1 MPEIDPARLI
11 GDLRRLA
18 EFGRHGTG
26 VHRLSLSEADIAARH
41 WLRDRMAEAG
51 LEARIDGVGTVFGRS
66 RAAGP
71 VLLMGSHSDTQPRG
85 GWLDGAMGV
94 IYALEV
100 ARAFAADPACAGLG
114 IDVASWIDEESTFL
128 GFLGSRSFV
137 GELTSEEVARARSR
151 DGMKLTDAL
160 EAAGL
165 DGVPPVRLEPGR
177 YRGYLEAHVEQDGT
191 LERTAKRIGVVTAIV
206 GIRGGVLVFT
216 GEQNHAGTTPM
227 PLRKDAGVALIEF
240 AHRLRGAFERI
251 AGPHSVWTCG
261 RVVFEPGSP
270 SVIPGHAELT
280 LQFRDPETARL
291 DTLEAALRAL
301 IAETN
306 AAGPCR
312 VELTQKRRTE
322 PAPMDAGFQALIEA
336 AAARRAPG
344 LAVRLHSAAGHDAM
358 VLSRH
363 MKSAMLFVPSIRGIS
378 HDVAE
383 DTAEAD
389 LVLGCQVAADAA
401 AAILRA

>member
-1 MPEIDPARLI
+1 MPEIDAARLV

-18 EFGRHGTG
+18 EFGRYGTG
-26 VHRLSLSEADIAARH
+26 VHRLSLSAEDIAARH
-41 WLRDRMAEAG
+41 WLRDRMEAAG
-51 LEARIDGVGTVFGRS
+51 LAARIDGVGTVFGRA
-66 RAAGP
+66 RATGP
-71 VLLMGSHSDTQPRG
+71 VLLMGSHTDTQPRG
-85 GWLDGAMGV
+85 GWLDGALGV

-137 GELTSEEVARARSR
+137 GELVPAEVARARSR
-151 DGMKLTDAL
+151 DGVNLTDAL
-160 EAAGL
+160 KTAGL
-165 DGVPPVRLEPGR
+165 DAQPAVRLEPGR
-177 YRGYLEAHVEQDGT
+177 YRGYLEAHVEQGGT
-191 LERTAKRIGVVTAIV
+191 LERSAKRIGVVTAIV
-206 GIRGGVLVFT
+206 GIRGGVLVFK

-227 PLRKDAGVALIEF
+227 KLRKDAGVALIEL
-240 AHRLRGAFERI
+240 AHLVGGAFRDI
-251 AGPHSVWTCG
+251 AGPHTVWTFG
-261 RVVFEPGSP
+261 RAMFEPGSP

-291 DTLEAALRAL
+291 DRLEAALHAL
-301 IAETN
+301 IAQAN

-312 VELTQKRRTE
+312 VELTQPRRTE
-322 PAPMDAGFQALIEA
+322 PAPMDAGFQDLIEA

-344 LAVRLHSAAGHDAM
+344 LVVRLHSAAGHDAM

-363 MKSAMLFVPSIRGIS
+363 MPSAMLFVPSIRGIS

-401 AAILRA
+401 FAILRA

>member
-11 GDLRRLA
+11 ADLRRLA

-26 VHRLSLSEADIAARH
+26 VHRLSLSAEDMASRH
-41 WLRDRMAEAG
+41 WLRDQLEAAG
-51 LEARIDGVGTVFGRS
+51 LDAMIDGVGSVFGRS

-71 VLLMGSHSDTQPRG
+71 VLLVGSHSDTQPRG

-94 IYALEV
+94 IYGLEL

-114 IDVASWIDEESTFL
+114 IEVASWIDEESNFL
-128 GFLGSRSFV
+128 SFLGSRSFT
-137 GELTSEEVARARSR
+137 GELDPAEIERARSR
-151 DGMKLTDAL
+151 DGILLTDAL
-160 EAAGL
+160 RAAGL
-165 DGVPPVRLEPGR
+165 AGKPAMRLEPGR
-177 YRGYLEAHVEQDGT
+177 YKGYLEAHVEQGGT
-191 LERTAKRIGVVTAIV
+191 LEQRGKRIGVVTGIV

-227 PLRKDAGVALIEF
+227 RLRKDAGVALISF
-240 AHRLRGAFERI
+240 ADRLGRAFRDE
-251 AGPHSVWTCG
+251 AGPDTVWTFG

-280 LQFRDPETARL
+280 VQFRDPENARL
-291 DTLEAALRAL
+291 DAFQARLDAL

-312 VELTQKRRTE
+312 VAVTQPRRTE
-322 PAPMDAGFQALIEA
+322 PAPMDAGFQDLIEQA
-336 AAARRAPG
+336 AERRAPG
-344 LAVRLHSAAGHDAM
+344 LSLRLHGAAGHDAM

-363 MKSAMLFVPSIRGIS
+363 MRSAMLFVPSIRGIS

-383 DTAEAD
+383 DTSEAD